1 MTPTSVVT
9 RAFTGPGGLTRLACG
24 GMLVGTVATQHPN
37 QLFNRVQQLDSM
49 AVLFPNW
56 RFFAPTPARHDYQF
70 LYRTLSVDR
79 ETSPW
84 RTVEVIVGRRV
95 WQIVWFPGRRAE
107 KAIFDACQEVILILD
122 DGFSVAEHHPAYR
135 MLREFIRN
143 RINQSGAAGIK
154 GFQFALARAAGYDT
168 SEEPEIVFVSPYVP
182 LRPTPADA
190 RGGRAPTAPDGA
202 PS

>member
-9 RAFTGPGGLTRLACG
+9 RVFTGPGGLTRLACS

-79 ETSPW
+79 ETSGW
-84 RTVEVIVGRRV
+84 NMVEVIVGRKA
-95 WQIVWFPGRRAE
+95 WQIAWFPGRRAE
-107 KAIFDACQEVILILD
+107 KAIFDACQEVVLVLD
-122 DGFSVAEHHPAYR
+122 DGFAVAEHHPAYR
-135 MLREFIRN
+135 MIREFIRN
-143 RINQSGAAGIK
+143 RINRSGAAGIK

-182 LRPTPADA
+182 LRSTAVDDRADEVPAA
-190 RGGRAPTAPDGA
+190 SGGD